1 MHLLSMIIAYIF
13 FIAALV
19 CFAVITVF
27 MYLQHEKYKHIPGP
41 ARDNFYL
48 GNVPHIM
55 RRSGG
60 KEKLVFPEIVCEWL
74 HQYGSLFVI
83 WVLHRPVALVIDPEL
98 VKKVCVQ
105 LRAAKPAYLYR
116 IMSAP
121 YGQRVFGRGLV
132 TEVFIL
138 CTYQCKAGGGEA
150 GHEQGP
156 RSYFEIG
163 EGGISD
169 SILIGRGSR
178 DFSYKLF

>member
-1 MHLLSMIIAYIF
+1 MHLLSMIIAYTV

-19 CFAVITVF
+19 CFAAITVF

-60 KEKLVFPEIVCEWL
+60 KEKLVFPEIVCEWF
-74 HQYGSLFVI
+74 HEYGSLFVI
-83 WVLHRPVALVIDPEL
+83 WVLHRPVVLVIDPEL

-105 LRAAKPAYLYR
+105 LRAAKPDYLYR

-138 CTYQCKAGGGEA
+138 CTYQCKAGGG
-150 GHEQGP
+150 
-156 RSYFEIG
+156 RL
-163 EGGISD
+163 GISRD
-169 SILIGRGSR
+169 RGATLRLGRGALVTR
-178 DFSYKLF
+178 Y